1 MFSNFPSDA
10 KNDLNLE
17 HNFTKTTQTLKLLFC
32 VFSAAMELN
41 SMLFIEKLALKIGV
55 IFGALFGNL
64 IMMAPLFSKPIFKMK
79 NTSMQK

>member
-17 HNFTKTTQTLKLLFC
+17 QNFTKTTQTLKLLFC
-32 VFSAAMELN
+32 VFSAMEHN